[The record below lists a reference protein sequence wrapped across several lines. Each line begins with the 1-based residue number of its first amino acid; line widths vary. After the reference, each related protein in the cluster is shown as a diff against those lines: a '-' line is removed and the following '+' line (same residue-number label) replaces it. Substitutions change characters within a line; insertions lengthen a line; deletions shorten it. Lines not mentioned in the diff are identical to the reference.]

1 MCKSCIVPSVKFI
14 GVFYY
19 TLANLHP
26 ALRSTHR
33 SIQLITVITHPLLK
47 KYGFPEV
54 KVGVGF
60 ALRKCRVCLATDDMI
75 QTKVVVCIS
84 IHPIDSF
91 YSLMNLI
98 SH

>member
-1 MCKSCIVPSVKFI
+1 MVNR
-14 GVFYY
+14 GNETRFYGTVIAFLAD
-19 TLANLHP
+19 TLAAHD
-26 ALRSTHR
+26 
-33 SIQLITVITHPLLK
+33 IG
-47 KYGFPEV
+47 GF

-84 IHPIDSF
+84 IHTIDSF
-91 YSLMNLI
+91 YSLINLI

>member
-1 MCKSCIVPSVKFI
+1 MVNR
-14 GVFYY
+14 GNETRFYGTVIAFLAD
-19 TLANLHP
+19 TLAAHD
-26 ALRSTHR
+26 
-33 SIQLITVITHPLLK
+33 IG
-47 KYGFPEV
+47 GF
-54 KVGVGF
+54 KVGVGC

>member
-1 MCKSCIVPSVKFI
+1 MVNRGNETRFYGIVIAFLAD
-14 GVFYY
+14 
-19 TLANLHP
+19 TLAAHD
-26 ALRSTHR
+26 
-33 SIQLITVITHPLLK
+33 IG
-47 KYGFPEV
+47 GF

-91 YSLMNLI
+91 I
-98 SH
+98 V

>member
-54 KVGVGF
+54 LKPFINDV
-60 ALRKCRVCLATDDMI
+60 RKLYEVCMLCFFVI
-75 QTKVVVCIS
+75 ILCVIGWHCCGK
-84 IHPIDSF
+84 PWK
-91 YSLMNLI
+91 
-98 SH
+98 

>member
-1 MCKSCIVPSVKFI
+1 MVNRGNETRFYGIVIAFLAD
-14 GVFYY
+14 
-19 TLANLHP
+19 TLAAHD
-26 ALRSTHR
+26 
-33 SIQLITVITHPLLK
+33 IG
-47 KYGFPEV
+47 GF